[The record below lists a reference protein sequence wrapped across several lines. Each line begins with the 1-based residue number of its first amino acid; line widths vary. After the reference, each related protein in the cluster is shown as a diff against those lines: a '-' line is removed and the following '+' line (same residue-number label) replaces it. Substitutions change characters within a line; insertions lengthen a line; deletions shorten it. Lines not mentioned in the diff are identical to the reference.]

1 MAGKTTGLSK
11 ARIEQ
16 SIWIRYDSF
25 GGTPWKTE
33 AEKARM
39 RRRAE
44 IDQMPLPPREPAKIV
59 RNIVDCGSEEAQD
72 RWSDDI
78 NRNLLIEQARF
89 IRTLT
94 GYCGELQYYR
104 WPH

>member
-1 MAGKTTGLSK
+1 MAGKKTGLSK
-11 ARIEQ
+11 AQIKQ
-16 SIWIRYDSF
+16 SLLVRYDSF
-25 GGTPWKTE
+25 GSTRPWKTG

-44 IDQMPLPPREPAKIV
+44 IDQMPLPPREPAKIG
-59 RNIVDCGSEEAQD
+59 NIVDCGSKEAQD
-72 RWSDDI
+72 RWNNTI
-78 NRNLLIEQARF
+78 NRSLLIEQAKF